1 MATKAGQFAENGLE
15 DFVDEG
21 LDECVMQWFNE
32 YLNDMSN
39 SEGNCLELASIS
51 AITSVGRGVSMYLSF
66 KITDYLVASVTKK
79 FGLYW
84 TYINMGKLKKLLK
97 DSAPKKGGFG
107 KFIGKAGG
115 FLFKNVIASDT
126 TSQRIETMKLANSE
140 LNRFDTH
147 SFEHQKI
154 FNGHHGTLQKKKDA
168 VRSVRDK
175 KKVQNTELFRYKTMT
190 STWTNSTYDKRC
202 FEAVT
207 GQKTSNTGKGSWATR
222 YKELNNLSTFAKD
235 LEGNLISH
243 AQLMMKNMNLSNT
256 SRIQ

>member
-1 MATKAGQFAENGLE
+1 MANKAGQFAENGLE

-32 YLNDMSN
+32 YLNEMN
-39 SEGNCLELASIS
+39 SKDGNCLELASIS

-66 KITDYLVASVTKK
+66 KITDYLVSSVTKK

-84 TYINMGKLKKLLK
+84 TYINMGKLKNLLK
-97 DSAPKKGGFG
+97 KKMPSGGFR
-107 KFIGKAGG
+107 GKAGG
-115 FLFKNVIASDT
+115 FISKFILGGDT
-126 TSQRIETMKLANSE
+126 TSNRIETMKLANSE

-222 YKELNNLSTFAKD
+222 YKELNELSTFAKD

-243 AQLMMKNMNLSNT
+243 AQLMMKNMNLANT